1 VKLRTHRPTFL
12 LTVILALA
20 CRGVLGSDA
29 AAEKLF
35 KEGFDSI
42 RRADFATAQ
51 AQIEA
56 GLKIDTRSPAG
67 YDLLGIAL
75 DGQRLFPE
83 AEAAYRRALEL
94 NPNFVAARND
104 LGRSLYRQG
113 KTADAAREFTRA
125 LQVEPTSFAAN
136 FNLGVISLAAKNYSK
151 AAKFLEIAAGDA
163 PSDAQTLFALTEAL
177 LGAGEQERAFA
188 VGRRIVASAPG
199 DASFHFSL
207 GTLFLEWKLYS
218 EAVDELEHARTSEP
232 RNFELL
238 YNLGQAYRHV
248 KKYSEA
254 EDAFL
259 QALSIQGSAE
269 ALYQLALVYVESK
282 HADEAIQI
290 LVRAR
295 RLAPARPDVLLL
307 LGRECIQEGFIEDA
321 VGVLEDCVRIDPGK
335 VEPHLL
341 LGEALTKDKQF
352 PRALNEYEKVAALEP
367 QNPQSY
373 VLLARTLWYAG
384 QRQESERM
392 LHKALALD
400 PRSVEAAYYLGLFA
414 SNEAN
419 YPLAEKWLE
428 QALKYDPHHFGALYE
443 MGTTYMRA
451 RDYVRAREYLERA
464 RTESP
469 TFSQLHYRL
478 AAVYRRLGDDGRAA
492 ESLELFKKYGQA
504 DAQRRTYYPQGLLEF
519 VNETQNL
526 PDRQRLE
533 RYRAVLLKSEEKNG
547 DDPDLLWFL
556 AQVFLKLGQK
566 PEALDRLEK
575 IRSRAPDDVQAQL
588 RAATLLASFHDYS
601 EAAQTLEAFLQKHP
615 GAKETR
621 LALASIYFE
630 TRRDDQALKIL
641 VPPEPGSS
649 PSAASHNL
657 MGRLASRAGDSTR
670 ALEEFR
676 SAVDLAPRNEDY
688 AADLALELAFANR
701 IEESRGLLEKARKDF
716 PASGRIFFAEGVW
729 HQLAGHRAE
738 SESAFRRAADLM
750 GPWEPPYLA
759 LGNMLREHASP
770 QEALEALNQAE
781 TLFSA
786 SPWPH
791 WLKALALEKRGA
803 NSESQSEFR
812 RAQDLASNEP
822 EILPALLA
830 TSLRRGDCQAAGEIS
845 TRMADFGF
853 ANEVDIGRRCSEST
867 NSAKATGP
875 AMEKMLAPYWELK
888 LLVEMARE
896 RPGLATAISGH
907 FQGLRQAGSERLR
920 QLSGLGC
927 SRTSPKL
934 NPPGSSQQSLLTIVW
949 CPLWERC
956 CLPYRT

>member
-1 VKLRTHRPTFL
+1 VKLRTSHPTFL
-12 LTVILALA
+12 LAVILALA
-20 CRGVLGSDA
+20 CRGVIGSDA
-29 AAEKLF
+29 GAEKLF
-35 KEGFDSI
+35 KQGFDAI
-42 RRADFATAQ
+42 QRGDFATAQ
-51 AQIEA
+51 AQIQA

-104 LGRSLYRQG
+104 LGRSLYHQG

-136 FNLGVISLAAKNYSK
+136 FNLGVISLAAKNYLK
-151 AAKFLEIAAGDA
+151 AVKCLEVAAGDA

-177 LGAGEQERAFA
+177 LGAGQRDRALA
-188 VGRRIVASAPG
+188 IGRRIVARAPG
-199 DASFHFSL
+199 DASIHFSL
-207 GTLFLEWKLYS
+207 GVLFLEWKLYTD
-218 EAVDELEHARTSEP
+218 AADELEHARASEP

-238 YNLGQAYRHV
+238 YNLGQAYRHL
-248 KKYSEA
+248 KRYSEA

-259 QALSIQGSAE
+259 QAISLQGHSAD

-295 RLAPARPDVLLL
+295 RVAPARPDVLLL

-321 VGVLEDCVRIDPGK
+321 VGVLEECVRIDPRK

-384 QRQESERM
+384 RRPEAEPM
-392 LHKALALD
+392 LRKALALD
-400 PRSVEAAYYLGLFA
+400 PRNVEAAYYLGLFA

-419 YPLAEKWLE
+419 YPLAERWLE

-451 RDYVRAREYLERA
+451 HDYVRAREYLERA
-464 RTESP
+464 RVESP

-478 AAVYRRLGDDGRAA
+478 AAVYRQLGDAGWAA
-492 ESLELFKKYGQA
+492 ESLDLFKKYSQA

-547 DDPDLLWFL
+547 DEPDLLWFL

-566 PEALDRLEK
+566 PEALDRLQK

-588 RAATLLASFHDYS
+588 RAAALLASFHDYP
-601 EAAQTLEAFLQKHP
+601 EAAKTLEAFLREHP
-615 GAKETR
+615 GAKEPR

-641 VPPEPGSS
+641 GPFGLGSS

-657 MGRLASRAGDSTR
+657 MGQLASRAGDSTR

-688 AADLALELAFANR
+688 TADLALELASANHM
-701 IEESRGLLEKARKDF
+701 EESRGLLEKAREDF

-750 GPWEPPYLA
+750 GSWEPPYLA
-759 LGNMLREHASP
+759 LGNMLRELASP

-791 WLKALALEKRGA
+791 WLKALALAKRGA

-822 EILPALLA
+822 EIFPALLA
-830 TSLRRGDCQAAGEIS
+830 SSLRRGDCQAAREIS

-853 ANEVDIGRRCSEST
+853 ASEIDIGRRCSEST
-867 NSAKATGP
+867 NSAMATGP
-875 AMEKMLAPYWELK
+875 ALEKMLAPHWELK
-888 LLVEMARE
+888 VLVEMARE
-896 RPGLATAISGH
+896 RPGLGTAISARL
-907 FQGLRQAGSERLR
+907 QGLRHTHNQ
-920 QLSGLGC
+920 
-927 SRTSPKL
+927 
-934 NPPGSSQQSLLTIVW
+934 LLTAFPHLCQLVSSNG
-949 CPLWERC
+949 
-956 CLPYRT
+956 